1 MIDDATDDLRFP
13 PGINGDRYLWPFDE
27 MTTDQSG
34 RPVPLIEH
42 DREFRLAACRYDPVR
57 FAIHYLPWLLSN
69 EDTRGISEFNPM
81 HLDLAGWAG
90 QHYPA
95 DDSGERHGHRLAVV
109 APRGSAKSTWLLL
122 ILPLWALAFGHRR
135 FVLVVSDS
143 TTQARDHAGNF
154 RRALTAGDRSARLLA
169 DFPHLAPWRRGL
181 AGSRDSQGTVILGS
195 GVFAAQG
202 LSERRMGLNIEGRP
216 DVLAFDDCEP
226 GEASYTPA
234 DRLRRERLITQDI
247 MPMASPTAIVTLSGV
262 VTMQGSITDD
272 VVRAVDAARTNGRE
286 GGVAEWIVSERF
298 ECRHYPP
305 ILDVDTPHA
314 RSLWP
319 AMWSLEWLTAR
330 RGTRTYALN
339 FDGHPPPPGT
349 GEHWQPKLFRFV
361 ELDPIPGTRVM
372 YLDVALTA
380 TKHSDYQAMVI
391 ASRPVGIGN
400 TVMVELALGW
410 QCTPSELR
418 DRVYSALT
426 ANPDVTD
433 VWLECNA
440 GGDTWA
446 DIFRDFPGPVWREPR
461 KGSKDERV
469 LLSHGR
475 GGGHV
480 LHLYWASENK
490 QARIGVLLDRYR
502 RGEVVHRGPQPE
514 AQEQMLAWPSNKV
527 HDDIVD
533 VIAAGVAHF
542 GLPSVVSVR

>member
-1 MIDDATDDLRFP
+1 MTDQPTDDLRFP
-13 PGINGDRYLWPFDE
+13 PGVDADRYLWPFDE

-34 RPVPLIEH
+34 RPVPMITA

-57 FAIHYLPWLLSN
+57 FAIHYTPWLLHN
-69 EDTRGISEFNPM
+69 EDTRDITEFNPM
-81 HLDLAGWAG
+81 HLDLAASAG
-90 QHYPA
+90 RTWPA
-95 DDSGERHGHRLAVV
+95 DDAGVRHGHRLAVV

-122 ILPLWALAFGHRR
+122 ILPLWALAFRHRR

-154 RRALTAGDRSARLLA
+154 RRVLTAGDRSARLLT
-169 DFPHLAPWRRGL
+169 DFPHLTPWRRGL
-181 AGSRDSQGTVILGS
+181 AGSRDSQSTVILGA

-202 LSERRMGLNIEGRP
+202 LAERRMGLNIEGRP
-216 DVLAFDDCEP
+216 DVLAFDDIEP
-226 GEASYTPA
+226 DEAQYTPA
-234 DRLRRERLITQDI
+234 DRRRRERIMTQAI
-247 MPMASPTAIVTLSGV
+247 MPMASPHAIITLSGV
-262 VTMQGSITDD
+262 VTMRGSITHD
-272 VVRAVDAARTNGRE
+272 VVRAVDAVRTGGRD

-305 ILDVDTPHA
+305 ILDVDTTAA

-319 AMWSLEWLTAR
+319 AMWSLDWLTAH

-349 GEHWQPKLFRFV
+349 GKYWRPELFRFV
-361 ELDPIPGTRVM
+361 DVDPIAGTRVM

-380 TKHSDYQAMVI
+380 TATSDYQAMVI

-410 QCTPSELR
+410 RCSPSELR
-418 DRVYSALT
+418 DRVYSALR

-440 GGDTWA
+440 GGDLWG
-446 DIFRDFPGPVWREPR
+446 DIFRDFPGPIWREPR
-461 KGSKDERV
+461 KASEERT
-469 LLSHGR
+469 LMSSN
-475 GGGHV
+475 GGPHV
-480 LHLYWASENK
+480 LHLYWASERK
-490 QARIGVLLDRYR
+490 EARISVLLDRYR

-514 AQEQMLAWPSNKV
+514 AQEQMLFWPQV
-527 HDDIVD
+527 DHDDIVD

-542 GLPSVVSVR
+542 GLPTVVRAS